1 MRTLGRSLEVLGL
14 ILPPLAMI
22 FQLAER
28 ISLGQMLI
36 MLVSA
41 ICLFGI
47 GRIVE
52 GYGGKAEG
60 RRQKEE

>member
-14 ILPPLAMI
+14 VLPPLAVI

-41 ICLFGI
+41 VCLFGI

-52 GYGGKAEG
+52 GYVGQDGGRG
-60 RRQKEE
+60 KEE

>member
-14 ILPPLAMI
+14 ILPPLAII

-41 ICLFGI
+41 VCLFGI

-52 GYGGKAEG
+52 GYAGKDGGRG
-60 RRQKEE
+60 KEE

>member
-14 ILPPLAMI
+14 ILPPLAII

-41 ICLFGI
+41 VCLFGI
-47 GRIVE
+47 GRIIE
-52 GYGGKAEG
+52 GYAS
-60 RRQKEE
+60 KEEGGRKEKE